1 MKRLLTV
8 VGARPQIIKAAALSR
23 VLRTAGYSDLQ
34 EILLH
39 TGQHYDDNMSG
50 VFFREM
56 GIPEPD
62 VQLDSGSGSHGT
74 QTARM
79 LSGIEQAIREHQ
91 ADGVLVYG
99 DTNSTLAAA
108 LAASKMHVPV
118 FHVEAGLRSFDK
130 RMPEEINRIA
140 CDHMSTLLFS
150 PTLAGIHNLAR
161 EGFNVDYRGAYH
173 INAPGVFHCGDV
185 MLDNTLYYAEK
196 AKRESTVLREYAL
209 NENEFV
215 LATVHRDSNTDDPE
229 RLAAICSALAAIADS
244 IRVVFPIHPRTKK
257 CLEAIKTDERITRF
271 LEHPKVKIIPPV
283 SFLDITELERACA
296 MVVTDSGGVQK
307 EAFFLKKPCII
318 LRPHTEWIEIVESG
332 HAILADADTTRIMDG
347 FAKLRS
353 KTDFTWPELF
363 GDGQAARF
371 IADTIRSYFS

>member
-1 MKRLLTV
+1 MKRIITV

-23 VLRTAGYSDLQ
+23 VLRTSEYQGLQ

-56 GIPEPD
+56 DIPEPD
-62 VQLDSGSGSHGT
+62 VQLDSGSGSHGA
-74 QTARM
+74 QTAKM

-140 CDHMSTLLFS
+140 CDHVSTLLFS
-150 PTLAGIHNLAR
+150 PTRAGIANLER
-161 EGFNVDYRGAYH
+161 EGFDVGYQGPYH
-173 INAPGVFHCGDV
+173 INTPGVFHCGDV

-196 AKRESTVLREYAL
+196 AQQESSVLRQHVL

-215 LATVHRDSNTDDPE
+215 LATVHRDSNTDDPG
-229 RLAAICSALAAIADS
+229 RLAAICSALSTIADF
-244 IRVVFPIHPRTKK
+244 IMVVFPIHPRTKK
-257 CLEAIKTDERITRF
+257 CLEANKADLRIMRF
-271 LEHPKVKIIPPV
+271 LEHPQVKIIPPV

-296 MVVTDSGGVQK
+296 LVVTDSGGVQK

-332 HAILADADTTRIMDG
+332 HAILADADAARIMDG
-347 FAKLRS
+347 FKKLRD
-353 KTDFTWPELF
+353 KADFTWPELF
-363 GDGQAARF
+363 GDGHAARF
-371 IADTIRSYFS
+371 IAETIRRHFL

>member
-1 MKRLLTV
+1 MKRIITV

-23 VLRTAGYSDLQ
+23 VLRTAEYEGLQ

-56 GIPEPD
+56 DIPEPD
-62 VQLDSGSGSHGT
+62 VQLDSGSGSHGA
-74 QTARM
+74 QTAKM
-79 LSGIEQAIREHQ
+79 LSGIEQAIRDHE

-140 CDHMSTLLFS
+140 CDHVSTLLFS
-150 PTLAGIHNLAR
+150 PTRAGISNLQR
-161 EGFNVDYRGAYH
+161 EGFDTSSQGPYH

-196 AKRESTVLREYAL
+196 AKKESTVLRRHAL
-209 NENEFV
+209 KENEFV
-215 LATVHRDSNTDDPE
+215 LATVHRDSNTDDPG

-244 IRVVFPIHPRTKK
+244 IPVVFPIHPRTKK
-257 CLEAIKTDERITRF
+257 CLEAIMNDARITRF
-271 LEHPKVKIIPPV
+271 LEAPGVKIIPPV

-332 HAILADADTTRIMDG
+332 HAILADADTARIMDG
-347 FAKLRS
+347 FTSLRNKS
-353 KTDFTWPELF
+353 GFTWPELF
-363 GDGQAARF
+363 GDGHAARF
-371 IADTIRSYFS
+371 IADTIRRYYL